1 MVLGSGILDHG
12 FCKASGFPEILRN
25 DGFAC
30 VMQAVRSG
38 LLCGYEREML
48 MTRVRIGVALAL
60 LAALAA
66 CGPDYGGQ
74 GSRQF
79 RGDDYGNVGAGRSSY
94 GYQGGPT

>member
-1 MVLGSGILDHG
+1 
-12 FCKASGFPEILRN
+12 
-25 DGFAC
+25 
-30 VMQAVRSG
+30 
-38 LLCGYEREML
+38 
-48 MTRVRIGVALAL
+48 MTRVRIGIALGL

>member
-1 MVLGSGILDHG
+1 MKCFRV
-12 FCKASGFPEILRN
+12 
-25 DGFAC
+25 
-30 VMQAVRSG
+30 G
-38 LLCGYEREML
+38 LAF
-48 MTRVRIGVALAL
+48 VL

-79 RGDDYGNVGAGRSSY
+79 RGDGYGDTGAGQSSY

>member
-1 MVLGSGILDHG
+1 
-12 FCKASGFPEILRN
+12 
-25 DGFAC
+25 
-30 VMQAVRSG
+30 
-38 LLCGYEREML
+38 

-60 LAALAA
+60 LAALAALAA

>member
-1 MVLGSGILDHG
+1 MCYAGGKI
-12 FCKASGFPEILRN
+12 KAALR
-25 DGFAC
+25 
-30 VMQAVRSG
+30 
-38 LLCGYEREML
+38 YEREML